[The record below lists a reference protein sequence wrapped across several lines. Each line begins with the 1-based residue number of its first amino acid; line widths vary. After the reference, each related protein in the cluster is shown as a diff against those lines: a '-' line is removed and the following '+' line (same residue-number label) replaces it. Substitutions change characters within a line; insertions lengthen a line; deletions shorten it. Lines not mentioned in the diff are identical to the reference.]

1 MPYLLQIHEVP
12 RDNIMRLAS
21 GVRLESDQGF
31 VQIWYRVSS
40 ITWKLVGV
48 SHLSIQA
55 ACEVIDLSLQ
65 CFLVKLKTKN
75 GVLLIDNEWLGCVLP
90 LVVVDN

>member
-1 MPYLLQIHEVP
+1 
-12 RDNIMRLAS
+12 MRLAS
-21 GVRLESDQGF
+21 GVRLESDQGC

-40 ITWKLVGV
+40 IPRKLVGV

-55 ACEVIDLSLQ
+55 ACEIIDLSLE

-75 GVLLIDNEWLGCVLP
+75 GVLLIDNEGLSCVLP
-90 LVVVDN
+90 LVVVDY